1 MYLSNFK
8 IFRDQELIFHPGSTA
23 IIGPNGSGK
32 TTILEALEFALFR
45 IVTRKEKKIPK
56 LEELIHHFGNRA
68 KVELEFVAPVNR
80 RCYRV
85 SRTIHPGETNADLFV
100 ENQKDPIASGPKQ
113 VDTEIEKLLGM
124 DRHAFSAL
132 TYVRQGEID
141 RLSRLTPKGRKSDL
155 YSMMGLRIY
164 DKTSSDVQKRIRTL
178 RKELDSLK
186 DSKERMEDILTHLP
200 SRKELDD
207 AMKTLEVLVKEMID
221 QPDLTNIRIVLDK
234 VRESLQSVEN
244 QIESPELSERPEQLS
259 IESEAATT
267 LKEVLEAIPN
277 VAESQIRPYVRSE
290 ARRIFREIFGD
301 RYSDLIIDD
310 DYEIALYNLQ
320 GKRVPLAAASGGEDV
335 CVNFALRVAVNTA
348 LQKHSVA
355 GPPPGLI
362 ILDEP
367 GAGLDAQRRRWLPDA
382 IAGLDDVDQVIVV
395 THMEELK
402 ESTDYVISLIPQ
414 GKGRQ
419 PKLES
424 HQQVITQNQALN
436 ES

>member
-1 MYLSNFK
+1 MNRMINNLYLNNFK
-8 IFRDQELIFHPGSTA
+8 VFRDQELVFHPGSTA

-56 LEELIHHFGNRA
+56 LEDLIHHFGKRA
-68 KVELEFVAPVNR
+68 KVELEFTAPLNR
-80 RCYRV
+80 RCYKV

-100 ENQKDPIASGPKQ
+100 ENKKDPVASGPRQ
-113 VDTEIEKLLGM
+113 VDNEIEKLIGM

-132 TYVRQGEID
+132 TYIRQGEID
-141 RLSRLTPKGRKSDL
+141 SLSRLTPKGRKSDL
-155 YSMMGLRIY
+155 YSMMGLRVY
-164 DKTSSDVQKRIRTL
+164 DKTSSDVQKIIRSL
-178 RKELDSLK
+178 RKELKSLE
-186 DSKERMEDILTHLP
+186 DSKERLGDILTHLP
-200 SRKELDD
+200 SRKELDE
-207 AMKTLEVLVKEMID
+207 AMKTLDALSKEIKDTSNLVSIQTIIEKVL
-221 QPDLTNIRIVLDK
+221 
-234 VRESLQSVEN
+234 ESLQSVEN
-244 QIESPELSERPEQLS
+244 QLSSPELSKKPEEIS
-259 IESEAATT
+259 KESEVASY
-267 LKEVLEAIPN
+267 LKEILESVPN
-277 VAESQIRPYVRSE
+277 VAESQIRPYVRLE

-301 RYSDLIIDD
+301 RYSDLIIND

-348 LQKHSVA
+348 LQKHSIA
-355 GPPPGLI
+355 GPPLGLI

-382 IAGLDDVDQVIVV
+382 IAGLDDIEQVIVV

-402 ESTDYVISLIPQ
+402 ESTDHIISLIPQ

-419 PKLES
+419 PRVEVQ
-424 HQQVITQNQALN
+424 QQVL
-436 ES
+436 

>member
-1 MYLSNFK
+1 MYLNNFK
-8 IFRDQELIFHPGSTA
+8 VFRDQEFKFNPGSTA

-45 IVTRKEKKIPK
+45 IVTRKEKKIPR

-68 KVELEFVAPVNR
+68 KVELEFIAPVNR
-80 RCYRV
+80 RCYKV
-85 SRTIHPGETNADLFV
+85 TRTIHPSGTNADLYL
-100 ENQKDPIASGPKQ
+100 EGQKDPVASGPKK
-113 VDTEIEKLLGM
+113 VDNEIEELIGM

-141 RLSRLTPKGRKSDL
+141 RLSRLTPKARKSDL
-155 YSMMGLRIY
+155 YSMMGLRVY
-164 DKTSSDVQKRIRTL
+164 DKTSSDVQKRIRSL
-178 RKELDSLK
+178 HKELDSLE
-186 DSKERMEDILTHLP
+186 DSKIRLEEILTHLP

-207 AMKTLEVLVKEMID
+207 ALATLDTLSKEMKD
-221 QPDLTNIRIVLDK
+221 NSNLSNIRAIIDKVLD
-234 VRESLQSVEN
+234 SLQSVEN
-244 QIESPELSERPEQLS
+244 QLSSPELSEQPEYLAQ
-259 IESEAATT
+259 ESEAAAY
-267 LKEVLEAIPN
+267 LKEILESVPN
-277 VAESQIRPYVRSE
+277 VAEKQIRPHVRSE

-320 GKRVPLAAASGGEDV
+320 GKRVALAAASGGEDV

-348 LQKHSVA
+348 LQKHSAA

-362 ILDEP
+362 VLDEP

-382 IAGLDDVDQVIVV
+382 IAGLEDVDQVIVV

-402 ESTDYVISLIPQ
+402 ESTNHVISLIPQ

-419 PKLES
+419 PKVEVS
-424 HQQVITQNQALN
+424 QQVLD
-436 ES
+436 